1 MNPAPMMGPGGG
13 MGAGM
18 DTISSPPDSS
28 TNGLTDV
35 SSTSP
40 KVHDQSCND
49 LVESTGGNGP
59 ASNPTPGAAGTKT
72 VTADDLMLAT
82 PKSESCLS
90 PTSSPGTSAVQSPL
104 ATTISTPAASSV
116 ASASTTLTKASSPLA
131 SGTSSSTTFQCPP
144 PAMPPIESIGPMG
157 GGVPLEGS
165 KTNVVSS
172 QQRTAIP
179 VSQQSTQPPPNNGTQ
194 RGKFSFSSGTYF

>member
-1 MNPAPMMGPGGG
+1 
-13 MGAGM
+13 
-18 DTISSPPDSS
+18 
-28 TNGLTDV
+28 
-35 SSTSP
+35 
-40 KVHDQSCND
+40 
-49 LVESTGGNGP
+49 
-59 ASNPTPGAAGTKT
+59 
-72 VTADDLMLAT
+72 MLAT

-116 ASASTTLTKASSPLA
+116 SSASTTLTKASSPLA

-144 PAMPPIESIGPMG
+144 PAMPPIESIGPNMG

-172 QQRTAIP
+172 QQRTSI
-179 VSQQSTQPPPNNGTQ
+179 
-194 RGKFSFSSGTYF
+194 